1 MSKALVW
8 WTMQDG
14 HFLCQE
20 CSVIKRTAELMLDHM
35 QDHREKGLK
44 VPERVFK
51 ALRDEVVKTH
61 SYDDGSLVVATA
73 FLSDYERATTFDR
86 ACLAQHVQNAIEE
99 WLEEHGF
106 EEHVQR

>member
-8 WTMQDG
+8 WMERDG
-14 HFLCQE
+14 RFYCQE
-20 CSVIKRTAELMLDHM
+20 CGAAKISAELLLDHM

-44 VPERVFK
+44 VPERMLEE
-51 ALRDEVVKTH
+51 LRDEVVKTH

-86 ACLAQHVQNAIEE
+86 ARLAQHVQNAIEE

-106 EEHVQR
+106 E